1 LKVAADENFDNRILR
16 GLLRVIPS
24 LDIIRIQDTE
34 IFGLEDEAVLE
45 WCDAEKRILLSHDY
59 KTIPKYAYERL
70 QAGQNFAGIIMIP
83 KDQALLQS
91 IEEIHL
97 LLETLE
103 PQEWMNLVHYL
114 PIGK

>member
-16 GLLRVIPS
+16 GLLRVIPN
-24 LDIIRIQDTE
+24 LDVIRIQDTE
-34 IFGLEDEAVLE
+34 IFGLEDPAVLE
-45 WCDAEKRILLSHDY
+45 WCMTERRVLLSHDY
-59 KTIPKYAYERL
+59 KTIPKYAYDRL
-70 QAGQNFAGIIMIP
+70 VVGQNFAGIIMIP

-103 PQEWMNLVHYL
+103 PEEWLNLVYYL